1 MEKLPSAHE
10 INPAFEPIDP
20 DLQQVELQW
29 LDLKWIFFK
38 EYQDPVQLHN
48 MLIDERLHA
57 QQQKLQE
64 NVSVYLW
71 ALRNLSKLK
80 LFWNFI
86 KMDTL
91 REEYKCLESQLTESK
106 RVEFAD
112 KELTQARI
120 IIFQPKV

>member
-1 MEKLPSAHE
+1 
-10 INPAFEPIDP
+10 
-20 DLQQVELQW
+20 
-29 LDLKWIFFK
+29 
-38 EYQDPVQLHN
+38 

-64 NVSVYLW
+64 NVSFYLGI
-71 ALRNLSKLK
+71 LINLSKLM
-80 LFWNFI
+80 LIWNFI

-120 IIFQPKV
+120 IIFQPKFRNLFFFFDVRFNLIWKLSMIKRKKKKSNVSKKNFIPPSFNSMI

>member
-1 MEKLPSAHE
+1 
-10 INPAFEPIDP
+10 
-20 DLQQVELQW
+20 
-29 LDLKWIFFK
+29 
-38 EYQDPVQLHN
+38 

-71 ALRNLSKLK
+71 VLRNLSKLM

-120 IIFQPKV
+120 TIFQPKV

>member
-1 MEKLPSAHE
+1 
-10 INPAFEPIDP
+10 
-20 DLQQVELQW
+20 
-29 LDLKWIFFK
+29 
-38 EYQDPVQLHN
+38 

-64 NVSVYLW
+64 NVSFYLGI
-71 ALRNLSKLK
+71 LINLSKLM
-80 LFWNFI
+80 LIWNFI

-120 IIFQPKV
+120 IIFQPKFRNLFFFFDVRFNLIWKLSMIKRKKKKSNVSKKNFIRPSFNSMI

>member
-1 MEKLPSAHE
+1 MTRFDM
-10 INPAFEPIDP
+10 N
-20 DLQQVELQW
+20 
-29 LDLKWIFFK
+29 FFK

-71 ALRNLSKLK
+71 VLRNLSKLK

-112 KELTQARI
+112 KELTQARM
-120 IIFQPKV
+120 IIFQPKG